1 MQAHANCSIPY
12 GDSHHSLL
20 FNPNSS
26 QGFQPTYCSSFLPQ
40 PLTFRRKRV
49 QQEHNPIL
57 GNKQRLIIMEVEKAD
72 KQEGRFK
79 LKEWNSVVMWSWNT
93 DVDTCAICRSKLMT
107 LCIDCQAKVNSGE
120 KGECKVGLTKV
131 SDR

>member
-1 MQAHANCSIPY
+1 
-12 GDSHHSLL
+12 
-20 FNPNSS
+20 
-26 QGFQPTYCSSFLPQ
+26 
-40 PLTFRRKRV
+40 
-49 QQEHNPIL
+49 
-57 GNKQRLIIMEVEKAD
+57 MEVEKAD

-120 KGECKVGLTKV
+120 KGECKVAWGACNHAFHAHCINRWLQTKKECPLDMKPWV
-131 SDR
+131 LKKTDSL